1 MRYSTEYVSDD
12 YLHMNSCYV
21 QYLYDHDTGSLRP
34 NGRSDYLLLYIAEGK
49 CYATV
54 NQKQLCIEAG
64 NLVLF
69 RPGEP
74 QAYSF
79 KKADRSVLCSIHFT
93 GTGCDALLREIDMQN
108 KNIIF
113 VGSSKKILSVFEK
126 TTREFTLKTPEYQSF
141 CDAYLFELFASI
153 KRQLAYK
160 NNPTYIKNNALVDA
174 VCRLMYDEYA
184 QSVPLKRYADFCHLS
199 VSRFAH
205 MFKSCTGSSP
215 LEYIMRIRIEKAMH
229 FLVYTDLSIT
239 EIADLTGFSSQNYFG
254 RIFKRFTGTSPKRFA
269 AENRT

>member
-12 YLHMNSCYV
+12 YLHMNSCYI
-21 QYLYDHDTGSLRP
+21 QYLYDHDTGSSRP
-34 NGRSDYLLLYIAEGK
+34 NGRGDYLLLYIAEGK
-49 CYATV
+49 CYLTA
-54 NQKQLCIEAG
+54 NQKTQCIEAG
-64 NLVLF
+64 NLILF
-69 RPGEP
+69 RPNVSQE
-74 QAYSF
+74 YHF
-79 KKADRSVLCSIHFT
+79 KKDDRSILCSLHFT
-93 GTGCDALLREIDMQN
+93 GIGCDTLLKEIGMQE
-108 KNIIF
+108 KHILY
-113 VGSSKKILSVFEK
+113 VGISKKILSVFEK
-126 TTREFTLKTPEYQSF
+126 TAREFTLKTPEYQSF

-160 NNPTYIKNNALVDA
+160 DNPTYIKNNAMMDA

-184 QSVPLKRYADFCHLS
+184 QAVPLERYASFCHLS

-229 FLVYTDLSIT
+229 YLVYTDLPIT
-239 EIADLTGFSSQNYFG
+239 EIAESTGFSSQNYFG
-254 RIFKRFTGTSPKRFA
+254 RIFKRFTGTTPKKFA